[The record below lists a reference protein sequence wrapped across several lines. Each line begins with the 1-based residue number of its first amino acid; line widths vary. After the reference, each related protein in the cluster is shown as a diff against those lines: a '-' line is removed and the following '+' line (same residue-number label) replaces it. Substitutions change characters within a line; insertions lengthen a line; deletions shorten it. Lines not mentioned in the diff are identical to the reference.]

1 MVKYTCLIPPLGS
14 GGNELL
20 LELRVK
26 DIGII
31 EEINWSLGDGL
42 NVITGETGAG
52 KSLVIDAV
60 EALLSGKADE
70 EIIRHGAGE
79 AQIEGVFSL
88 PQSKSVCGLREFLVD
103 KGLDV
108 DEETLVINCELRR
121 QGRSIIR
128 VNGRAVARGLLQQ
141 IGRLLIDVH
150 GQSEHLSLLDRN
162 SHLDF
167 LDSYAHTLDLRSG
180 FSVKAL
186 ELNKAEQELRE
197 MVKSGE
203 ELTRRQDLLR
213 FQIDEIGQAELWE
226 GEEEELERERN
237 VLASAEKLK
246 AMSYEAYQGL
256 YGEDA
261 RGPSASTIDRLNETI
276 QVMKKLV
283 ELDPAM
289 KRQLDLLE
297 ETLYGLQET
306 AQDIRA
312 YSDRLEYDPK
322 RLEEVESRLEF
333 IRSLKRKYGQTITEV
348 LGYLEKAEREL
359 EGLSHSSE
367 RRAELEEMRSRLRE
381 EMGKMAFELSGARSQ
396 AAKKLVNEV
405 KRELQDLDMSQ
416 VDFEVD
422 INQVQDEEGVPFPDG
437 KAYAFNNEGADNVEF
452 IASTNP
458 GEPLKPLARIAS
470 TGEISRFMLA
480 LKGVLS
486 EADNIPVLV
495 FDEIDIGVGGRS
507 GEIIGKKLWVLS
519 RKHQTICVTHLP
531 QIAAFADEHYRV
543 QKEVSGDRT
552 LSRLATLKD
561 ESRVE
566 ELAAMLGGTEYTG
579 TSLDNASELVE
590 KAEGWK
596 ETGG

>member
-1 MVKYTCLIPPLGS
+1 M
-14 GGNELL
+14 L
-20 LELRVK
+20 LELKVK

-31 EEINWSLGDGL
+31 DEINWSLGDGL

-60 EALLSGKADE
+60 EALLSGKTDE
-70 EIIRHGAGE
+70 EIIRHGAEE
-79 AQIEGVFSL
+79 AQIEGVFTL
-88 PQSKSVCGLREFLVD
+88 PQDKNISGLRELLIE
-103 KGLDV
+103 KGLEA

-128 VNGRAVARGLLQQ
+128 VNGRAVAKGLLQQ
-141 IGRLLIDVH
+141 IGRLLVDVH
-150 GQSEHLSLLDRN
+150 GQSEHLSLLDRKR
-162 SHLDF
+162 HLDF
-167 LDSYAHTLDLRSG
+167 LDSYAHNLDLRSDFG
-180 FSVKAL
+180 AKAL
-186 ELNKAEQELRE
+186 ELNKAEQELKALVRSE
-197 MVKSGE
+197 E
-203 ELTRRQDLLR
+203 ELARREELLR
-213 FQIDEIGQAELWE
+213 FQIDEIDQANLRERD
-226 GEEEELERERN
+226 EEELERERN
-237 VLASAEKLK
+237 ILASAEKLK
-246 AMSYEAYQGL
+246 ALSYEAYQGL

-261 RGPSASTIDRLNETI
+261 AGPSASAADRLNEAI
-276 QVMKKLV
+276 RAMKKLI
-283 ELDPAM
+283 ELDPEM
-289 KRQLDLLE
+289 KRYLDSLE

-312 YSDRLEYDPK
+312 YGERLEYDPE
-322 RLEEVESRLEF
+322 RLEEIESRLEF
-333 IRSLKRKYGQTITEV
+333 VRSLKRKYGQTITGV
-348 LGYLEKAEREL
+348 LDYLARAESEL
-359 EGLSHSSE
+359 ERLSRSSD
-367 RRAELEEMRSRLRE
+367 RQAELGEMCSRLKE
-381 EMGKMAFELSGARSQ
+381 EMGGMAFQLSGARSQ
-396 AAKKLVNEV
+396 AAKKLVNKV

-422 INQVQDEEGVPFPDG
+422 INQVRDEEGIPFPDG
-437 KAYAFNNEGADNVEF
+437 KTYAFNNEGVDNVEF

-458 GEPLKPLARIAS
+458 GEPLKPLAKIAS

-519 RKHQTICVTHLP
+519 RQHQTICVTHLP
-531 QIAAFADEHYRV
+531 QIAAFADEHFRV

-552 LSRLATLKD
+552 LSRLETLRD

-566 ELAAMLGGTEYTG
+566 ELAAMLGGSQYTE
-579 TSLDNASELVE
+579 TSLDNARELLE

-596 ETGG
+596 EGSH